1 MSRPPALRPVIAS
14 VAGEV
19 QPVAARCS
27 ATSTKSLNVFFLFR
41 YFPSFSYHGVAVQV
55 AFN

>member
-41 YFPSFSYHGVAVQV
+41 YFPSFSYQYVAVQV